1 MKEVVLRIKD
11 SAFEKIINFL
21 QLCPMVEVVSTSK
34 LVETKDLLDKCFHEA
49 VSELWK
55 DKVFRR
61 KGEYGYIMLAI
72 NDNVIKGFFFY
83 SPTEYLDYLKEYV
96 EIDGKMVLEFKPYNR
111 QPRKKPLILTLR
123 DLVNGWIK
131 MGRRHVGVYAAV
143 SSKLSPEDIVDE
155 LKRDV
160 CDGLDKV
167 LEDGA
172 IEEMKEYFNLLKKKE
187 G

>member
-1 MKEVVLRIKD
+1 MIKKVFFGD
-11 SAFEKIINFL
+11 EAMLALKKSKGEL
-21 QLCPMVEVVSTSK
+21 VVSGR
-34 LVETKDLLDKCFHEA
+34 L
-49 VSELWK
+49 
-55 DKVFRR
+55 R
-61 KGEYGYIMLAI
+61 
-72 NDNVIKGFFFY
+72 
-83 SPTEYLDYLKEYV
+83 YV

-111 QPRKKPLILTLR
+111 QPRKKPLILT
-123 DLVNGWIK
+123 NGWIK

-143 SSKLSPEDIVDE
+143 SSKLSPEDIVEE

-167 LEDGA
+167 LEDGT